1 MDDKNKNTI
10 PGSLRTLK
18 TDLSLDNNPQDRIQQ
33 AGNFMQA
40 RPSMDMSNN
49 PQAPVEDTMVTPDI
63 VSEPSKD
70 TQTVNV
76 ETSKPGGA
84 YSWSNTKEAPSMD
97 MPVNPVGDMSAKSGF
112 TALDDSMDI
121 PLSSSMPSLNPVD
134 SKPIPPTPDTVKPN
148 SSISPNTMSGG
159 TGEMTFDTQSQS
171 PKRKSSLKGV
181 FSAIILILLIGLIGG
196 GIYLYMNIRS
206 TTPAPTVSDNDNSTP
221 PDNTETPSSITR
233 PIVQPTK
240 KIDIAFLD
248 TEPIRR
254 TISTQLNP
262 ENGALI
268 ELNLTKDNVKVNLI
282 DLSTALGITFP
293 AEITS
298 ELVDYWMYAYRQEG
312 IYKLTG
318 IIQLQDGKDAAATL
332 MNWSTSIPRDMSGF
346 SLNSASRIVTSPE
359 IKRSIITSP
368 TGKVFNNYYYN
379 YTSNTDSIDVSSNA
393 NYIIMASSQDSMKYM
408 TEQIR

>member
-18 TDLSLDNNPQDRIQQ
+18 TDLSLDTNPQDRIQQ

-49 PQAPVEDTMVTPDI
+49 TQVPVEDTVVTPDI
-63 VSEPSKD
+63 VSEPLKD
-70 TQTVNV
+70 TQKVNV
-76 ETSKPGGA
+76 EPQKPGGG

-97 MPVNPVGDMSAKSGF
+97 MPVNPVADTSSKSGF

-121 PLSSSMPSLNPVD
+121 PLSSSMPNMNPVN
-134 SKPIPPTPDTVKPN
+134 STPNPAAPDAVKPT
-148 SSISPNTMSGG
+148 SPNTSVSGM
-159 TGEMTFDTQSQS
+159 GEMSFDTQTQS
-171 PKRKSSLKGV
+171 PKKKSSFKGV

-206 TTPAPTVSDNDNSTP
+206 TAPAPTVSDNDNPTP
-221 PDNTETPSSITR
+221 PDNTETPVSTARSI
-233 PIVQPTK
+233 IQPTK

-282 DLSTALGITFP
+282 DLSTAMGITLP
-293 AEITS
+293 VEITS

-318 IIQLQDGKDAAATL
+318 IIQLKDGKDASAAL
-332 MNWSTSIPRDMSGF
+332 MNWSASIPRDMSGF

-393 NYIIMASSQDSMKYM
+393 NYVIMASSQDSMKYM